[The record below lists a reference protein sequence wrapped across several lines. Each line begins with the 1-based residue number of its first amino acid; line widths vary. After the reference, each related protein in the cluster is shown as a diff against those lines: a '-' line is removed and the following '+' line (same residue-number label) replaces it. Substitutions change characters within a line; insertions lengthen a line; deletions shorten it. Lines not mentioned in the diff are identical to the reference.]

1 MFFGICIGFLLGALV
16 VNIYLKE
23 SERTN
28 IVLKRTI
35 KKLKYDLD
43 LTNSKVKNRDLIIN
57 DYQEE
62 HIILLNNTAELKEK
76 VIDLE
81 NNIELLVNN
90 LTDKNK
96 ELANY
101 SYRNQEL

>member
-35 KKLKYDLD
+35 KNLKDDLD

>member
-1 MFFGICIGFLLGALV
+1 MRSK
-16 VNIYLKE
+16 KE
-23 SERTN
+23 W
-28 IVLKRTI
+28 I
-35 KKLKYDLD
+35 KE
-43 LTNSKVKNRDLIIN
+43 
-57 DYQEE
+57 YQEE